1 MKELS
6 IGKSKA
12 ETRVEEAEAF
22 STGLTLLDATLLEL
36 SSKLYDKKLNFDYE
50 GLHSKKVNLQNEAS
64 YSPELKYVILN
75 LT

>member
-22 STGLTLLDATLLEL
+22 SAGLTLLDATLLE
-36 SSKLYDKKLNFDYE
+36 
-50 GLHSKKVNLQNEAS
+50 
-64 YSPELKYVILN
+64 
-75 LT
+75 